1 MHDCPTCRVPLHG
14 HEEVCPSCG
23 TRQRVRRST
32 SSLLSS
38 TPQKPPVNLV
48 PFVIVFFVLGIG
60 TFILAQ
66 GSWVGQIMSRGPVQ
80 EDPLDKLSPV
90 QIRQML
96 YSKIE
101 EGIAAAGAT
110 ATYTWATP
118 GGEETDI
125 NAQGPVHLTINTEL
139 SDPNL
144 RRGIIDPAK
153 ELMHKAQ
160 IPTLVM
166 NDSKSKATWTYQV
179 NVPTTPSS
187 QTAPSEEGSQ
197 ANQEPEQATD
207 QAADQ
212 GY

>member
-60 TFILAQ
+60 TFMLAQ

-80 EDPLDKLSPV
+80 EDPLDKLSAV
-90 QIRQML
+90 EIRQML

-118 GGEETDI
+118 AGEETDI

-144 RRGIIDPAK
+144 RRGIIDPVK

-166 NDSKSKATWTYQV
+166 NDSRSKATWTYQV
-179 NVPTTPSS
+179 NVPATP
-187 QTAPSEEGSQ
+187 TGAAAPADQ
-197 ANQEPEQATD
+197 AAPANQEAEQATD
-207 QAADQ
+207 Q